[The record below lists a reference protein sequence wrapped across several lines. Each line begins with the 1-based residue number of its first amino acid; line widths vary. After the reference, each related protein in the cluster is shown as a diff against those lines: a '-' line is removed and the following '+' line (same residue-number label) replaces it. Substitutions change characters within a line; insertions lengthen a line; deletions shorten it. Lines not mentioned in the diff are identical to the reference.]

1 MIDRKTASI
10 IKKGDVSLGIE
21 LGSTRIKAVLIDA
34 DHNVVA
40 QGEYQWEN
48 QLVDGIW
55 TYRLIEIWNG
65 ISICYTSLKRAIKR
79 DYNVEITKIKNIGVS
94 AMMHGYMVFD
104 KNDNQLV
111 PFRTWRNTNQ
121 AKASEKLS
129 SLLEYPMPQ
138 RWSCTHI
145 YQAILNGE
153 DHINKIS
160 FQTTLAG
167 YIHYMLTGKKVVG
180 VGEASGMFPIDLKTR
195 KFNQK
200 SLQRFNQEIEK
211 YGVTWKYE
219 DILPQVLI
227 AGSDAGSLTKDGAL
241 LLDPTGDLM
250 AGSKL
255 CPPEGDAGTGMV
267 ATNSVAPRTGNISA
281 GTSVFAMI
289 VLENELKEVHKEI
302 DLVTTPCGDLVGM
315 VHCNNCT
322 SNLNTWIKMF
332 EEVVSTLGFNVS
344 KNELYTKLFEKA
356 LMGDLDAGG
365 LLSYEYLSGEHI
377 TGFEEGRPLV
387 AMTPNSTMNLANF
400 MRCSLYSSLGALKIG
415 LDILLKEEGVKIDK
429 IYGHGGFFK
438 TEEVGQ
444 RIMSQATSTPVS
456 VVENAGEGGAWGI
469 ALLASYL
476 DNTDK
481 SLTSF
486 LGENVFAGG
495 RTVTIEAS
503 SDEIRG
509 FETFINRYK
518 QGLAIERAAIS
529 YLK

>member
-1 MIDRKTASI
+1 MIDRKIANAI
-10 IKKGDVSLGIE
+10 EKGEVSLGIE

-34 DHNVVA
+34 DYKVVA
-40 QGEYQWEN
+40 HGDYQWEN
-48 QLVDGIW
+48 KLVDGIW

-104 KNDNQLV
+104 ENDNQLV

-121 AKASEKLS
+121 EEASEKLS
-129 SLLEYPMPQ
+129 ALLEYPMPQ
-138 RWSCTHI
+138 RWSGTHI

-153 DHINKIS
+153 KHVNRIS

-167 YIHYMLTGKKVVG
+167 YIHYMLTGKKVMG
-180 VGEASGMFPIDLKTR
+180 VGEASGMFPIDLKTGEFDQER
-195 KFNQK
+195 LKI
-200 SLQRFNQEIEK
+200 FNQEIEK
-211 YGVTWKYE
+211 HGVAWKYE
-219 DILPQVLI
+219 DILPQVLV
-227 AGSDAGSLTKDGAL
+227 AGCDGGSLTKDGAL
-241 LLDPTGDLM
+241 LLDPTGELT

-267 ATNSVAPRTGNISA
+267 ATNSVAPRTGNVSA

-289 VLENELKEVHKEI
+289 VLEKELKKVHKEL

-332 EEVVSTLGFNVS
+332 EEVTLTFGFSVS
-344 KNELYTKLFEKA
+344 KDDLYTKLFKKA

-377 TGFEEGRPLV
+377 TGFEEGRPLF
-387 AMTPNSTMNLANF
+387 AMTPDSTMNLANF

-415 LDILLKEEGVKIDK
+415 LDILLKEEQVKIDK

-456 VVENAGEGGAWGI
+456 IMENAGEGGAWGI

-481 SLTSF
+481 SLATF
-486 LGENVFAGG
+486 LEEQVFAGG

-503 SDEIRG
+503 NDEIKG
-509 FETFINRYK
+509 FETFISRYK